1 MTIIKL
7 AGFYTHEEMKGCIEM
22 KKALALALSL
32 AMAVSLFA
40 GCGSK
45 DEPAPAPAP
54 APSTSAPAT
63 STPAE
68 PAQPDPITLTL
79 STTATMEEHH
89 GGCWETL
96 KAYVEEKCPWITLE
110 MYYSSTLYDDSTILD
125 AIMRGNCDLGITSPG
140 YIGEYAPEL
149 AIFGACYL
157 FDNAEQMLT
166 ILNGEVG
173 AKLYDQV
180 AESTGIRLLGA
191 VYKGRRT
198 INLRMDKEIKSRE
211 DMKGILMRVPNAQ
224 SWMDMGYALGCEPTA
239 MALSEVYLALQAGT
253 VDGQDNPLQA
263 TMIYGFGEV
272 TKSITMSNHV
282 IDLVWL
288 CIAEDVWQSFDDET
302 KAVFQEG
309 FEISANECKE
319 AYMGEEADLIA
330 QFREMGLSVYEPDMS
345 QMKEEV
351 WEFYWANPQ
360 ISGNWDKEVY
370 DAVMAAA

>member
-1 MTIIKL
+1 
-7 AGFYTHEEMKGCIEM
+7 M

-54 APSTSAPAT
+54 TPSAPAV

-68 PAQPDPITLTL
+68 PAQPDPITLKF
-79 STTATMEEHH
+79 SQTATMEEHH
-89 GGCWETL
+89 GICWETL
-96 KAYVEEKCPWITLE
+96 KKYVEEKCPWITIE
-110 MYYSSTLYDDSTILD
+110 IYYSSTLYDDSTFID
-125 AIMRGNCDLGITSPG
+125 AITRGNVEMGTTAPG

-149 AIFGACYL
+149 SIFGACYI
-157 FDNAEQMLT
+157 FTSPEQAVEVVNGPICAE
-166 ILNGEVG
+166 
-173 AKLYDQV
+173 LYDKV
-180 AESTGIRLLGA
+180 AEDLGIRILGG
-191 VYKGRRT
+191 VYQGRRT
-198 INLRMDKEIKSRE
+198 INLRMDKEIKSRA
-211 DMKGILMRVPNAQ
+211 DLKGILMRVPNAK

-351 WEFYWANPQ
+351 WEFYWANPD
-360 ISGNWDKEVY
+360 ISGQWDKSVY
-370 DAVMAAA
+370 DAIVAAA